1 MKVSELEGRAL
12 NWAVAMSLGWAWQV
26 DEQGRF
32 DTKGAI
38 ILARPYPDGLKLRVN
53 ATSMRILRLSNFHPI
68 ANWSVMGPLIEK
80 ERISLLPYGDTDRW
94 VATNFEETIDQKA
107 SAPLIAAARCFVASK
122 LGDEIDVPKEIK

>member
-1 MKVSELEGRAL
+1 MKVKVSELEGRAL

-38 ILARPYPDGLKLRVN
+38 ILARPYPDGLKRQVN

-68 ANWSVMGPLIEK
+68 ANWSVMGPLIEQAGIGIFPLS
-80 ERISLLPYGDTDRW
+80 EGRGWAAGLQDGPT
-94 VATNFEETIDQKA
+94 
-107 SAPLIAAARCFVASK
+107 PLIAAARCFVASK
-122 LGDEIDVPKEIK
+122 LGDEIEVPKEIK